1 MKTSRAASIIGIIGG
16 CIIGYF
22 VSRSLLDDYQS
33 CEQLKQEN
41 KLLRK
46 IIFEQN
52 KRYYETQ

>member
-1 MKTSRAASIIGIIGG
+1 MKTMRISSIVGIILG

-22 VSRSLLDDYQS
+22 ISQTVLDDYKS

-52 KRYYETQ
+52 KRYYSTQ